1 MDSLMYGSV
10 HTHFESDKDAVNAH
24 FNEKGKISF
33 ESSLDEFYKLG
44 AKKIAVTEH
53 GSFASFE
60 DIYAASKKFDGLDI
74 IPGVE
79 VYFDY
84 KGTNNP
90 DTRAHLILIAKDRE
104 GYLSLCKIITESNH
118 NIQQG
123 RTKDYPV
130 VTFENL
136 EKNIAKGHIICTSA
150 CIAGPLC
157 KTLMSDLCF
166 LKDSISKDEDKL
178 KATEYFTI
186 KKDIDEFKELDSKIK
201 EGLPTKEQ
209 LADMKKRGAVE
220 ERRQANVLLS
230 DANEKMKSGEYLE
243 LKSKAE
249 AGEKYIK
256 ANKLTRLIN
265 SYNSKLK
272 TLDELTESF
281 SQGKNIETAKNIYE
295 RLHSLFGKDFYF
307 EIQNHHLLAEKETYN
322 ALVRFAIS
330 VGNPQFIASN
340 DIHICMRKD
349 TFKFQDEITKRKVA
363 KFMALHTMALHTYE
377 EDTIDEYEYGIKTD
391 SELRDELLELIEP
404 FKDFTAEQIADSAI
418 ENIKTALSE
427 CKPFEPIY
435 EDHYPK
441 FCDNDI
447 AEFER
452 LVNAGLKDKFP
463 NGFPKEKESEY
474 KERLKKEMH
483 IIESMGYASYH
494 LIVQD
499 YLNYGR
505 LLGYLPESEVDNAPL
520 SIDELNNLITQ
531 KGYKRRG
538 YSIGPGRGSAA
549 GSLVCYLLGIT
560 DVDPI
565 PYNLL
570 FERFL
575 NPERKSMPDIDSDFR
590 TDIREK
596 CVMYCAKKYG
606 ESKVCRIMTKTY
618 NSSKGAVRLAARF
631 LGAKEAKETESAEP
645 KSDDKSDTLTAK
657 WYKIGDSVCKIIDK
671 KEKEKFTNQNKEQT
685 DNNMESD
692 EESADEE
699 EIIYDGSLESLLKEP
714 DLTKEQVDCIQI
726 ARAINGIF
734 NTYGEHA
741 AGVIISKDDISDVIP
756 LMYNSKADNF
766 STQCTMAQA
775 EAKGLLKM
783 DFLGLKNLN
792 IITNVLKETDDEK
805 LQDYSL
811 RDKILNDP
819 KIYADIYCSGKT
831 LGIFQFESPGMTN
844 MLRELKPTCFEDIIA
859 AIALYRPGPMA
870 FIPDFIKGKHN
881 PEEVEYICPEIEQ
894 ILKPTYGVIVYQEQ
908 VMQIFQSL
916 AGYTLGGADA
926 VRKAISKKHTEEILA
941 EKDAFVYGDEER
953 GITGCI
959 KKTGIT
965 EYEAIR
971 LFDSMVDFGKYAFN
985 KSHATAYA
993 MVSLF
998 TAYLKTYHTAY
1009 FYKETLKYL
1018 SPEKKKTQFGR
1029 YINEMSEFGIMM
1041 EAPSLLYSDNH
1052 FKVSNDGRHIYFGFA
1067 DIKDMSAIS
1076 IKVRTECLQDFVQS
1090 NPDIS
1095 QSVLL
1100 TLAKLG
1106 CFKTIWKGDE
1116 TPATIKQAKEW
1127 ILANKPKYEK
1137 LSNLKRTILELKECI
1152 YNETDSK
1159 VRNSLIKKHSTKVAA
1174 YKSILSEIQNMYY
1187 ESKAVPAVRETK
1199 FIQYQN
1205 EKELCFSILSAK
1217 NETKIL
1223 QFSANDF
1230 SCLKDTDRPQN
1241 IAAIVVGI
1249 SDVKKTKTTGKS
1261 FYNVDLMDKTGNIIT
1276 RRFKE
1281 PPTILSGIYSLQPN
1295 DTWYFYSKA
1304 IKKIDVSNEKTKGQS
1319 FSQAMKD
1326 IVNGKLDPVS
1336 IKDSHFNNIGNGKMK
1351 LIIETSLNKNTLE
1364 EGENELCEEK

>member
-1 MDSLMYGSV
+1 M
-10 HTHFESDKDAVNAH
+10 NAH

-53 GSFASFE
+53 GTFASFE
-60 DIYAASKKFDGLDI
+60 DIYAASKKFDGLDV

-84 KGTNNP
+84 KGANNP

-104 GYLSLCKIITESNH
+104 GYLSLCKIITESNY

-123 RTKDYPV
+123 RTKDYPI

-136 EKNIAKGHIICTSA
+136 EKNVAKGHIICTSA

-166 LKDSISKDEDKL
+166 LKNSISKDEDKL

-186 KKDIDEFKELDSKIK
+186 KKDIDAFRELDIKIK
-201 EGLPTKEQ
+201 EELPTKEQ

-220 ERRQANVLLS
+220 ERRQANALLS
-230 DANEKMKSGEYLE
+230 EAKEKMESNEYLE

-249 AGEKYIK
+249 SGEKYIK

-281 SQGKNIETAKNIYE
+281 SQGKNIETAKSIYE
-295 RLHSLFGKDFYF
+295 RLHSLFGDDFYF
-307 EIQNHHLLAEKETYN
+307 EIQNHHLQAEKEAYN
-322 ALVRFAIS
+322 ALVRFAVS

-349 TFKFQDEITKRKVA
+349 TFKFNDEITRRKVA
-363 KFMALHTMALHTYE
+363 KFMSIHAYE

-418 ENIKTALSE
+418 ANIKAALIK
-427 CKPFEPIY
+427 CKPFEPVY

-441 FCDNDI
+441 FCDDDI

-452 LVNAGLKDKFP
+452 LVNTGLKNKFP
-463 NGFPKEKESEY
+463 HGFPNEKESEY
-474 KERLKKEMH
+474 KERLKKEMY

-520 SIDELNNLITQ
+520 DINELDKLITQ

-560 DVDPI
+560 DIDPI

-596 CVMYCAKKYG
+596 CALYCAKKYG

-631 LGAKEAKETESAEP
+631 LRAKEANEET
-645 KSDDKSDTLTAK
+645 DKVVLETDVKDSLKDELTAK

-671 KEKEKFTNQNKEQT
+671 KEKEKFVNQSKEQP
-685 DNNMESD
+685 DNDIESD

-714 DLTKEQVDCIQI
+714 NLTKEQTDCIQI
-726 ARAINGIF
+726 ACAINGIF
-734 NTYGEHA
+734 TTYGEHA
-741 AGVIISKDDISDVIP
+741 AGVIISKDDISDIIP

-792 IITNVLKETDDEK
+792 IITNVIKEVDDEK

-844 MLRELKPTCFEDIIA
+844 MLRELNPTCFEDIIA

-870 FIPDFIKGKHN
+870 FIPAFIKGKHN
-881 PEEVEYICPEIEQ
+881 PEKVKYLCPEIKE
-894 ILKPTYGVIVYQEQ
+894 ILKPTYGTIVYQEQ

-941 EKDAFVYGDEER
+941 EKGTFVYGDENR
-953 GITGCI
+953 GIAGCI

-965 EYEAIR
+965 EDEAIK

-998 TAYLKTYHTAY
+998 TAYLKTYHTAC

-1018 SPEKKKTQFGR
+1018 SPEKKKAQFGK
-1029 YINEMSEFGIMM
+1029 YINEMSEFGITM

-1052 FKVSNDGRHIYFGFA
+1052 FKVSNDGRRIYFGFA

-1076 IKVRTECLQDFVQS
+1076 ISNRTECLQDFVQS

-1100 TLAKLG
+1100 TLVKLG
-1106 CFKTIWKGDE
+1106 CFKTIWKGDK

-1127 ILANKPKYEK
+1127 ILANKPRYEK

-1152 YNETDSK
+1152 YNEADSK

-1187 ESKAVPAVRETK
+1187 ESKAAPAVRETRL
-1199 FIQYQN
+1199 IQYQN

-1217 NETKIL
+1217 DETKIL
-1223 QFSANDF
+1223 QFSTNDF
-1230 SCLKDTDRPQN
+1230 SCLKDTNRPQN

-1249 SDVKKTKTTGKS
+1249 SDVKKTKTTEKS

-1281 PPTILSGIYSLQPN
+1281 PPTILSGIYNLQPN

-1304 IKKIDVSNEKTKGQS
+1304 IKKIDVSNEKIKGQS

-1326 IVNGKLDPVS
+1326 IVNGKLNPAT
-1336 IKDSHFNNIGNGKMK
+1336 IKESSFNNIGNGKMK
-1351 LIIETSLNKNTLE
+1351 LIIETSLNKDILTE
-1364 EGENELCEEK
+1364 QGDNELCEEK